1 MGSIVLYI
9 IEWAFALLVLIAI
22 YKAAFSGTTLH
33 RFNRF
38 YLLGAT
44 LLSALLPLVH
54 VTITD
59 STPVAAGLSIEETG
73 FARELS
79 GTFTFA
85 AEPQTMW
92 ADAPD
97 LATPS
102 PEPER
107 KTSLWAVMLIGTYAI
122 YVLTLIIGW
131 SRGIIKARKFLH
143 GKPRRRLSRTVWL
156 VTHSEQYG
164 PFSWMNYI
172 VISDSENG
180 FARRASL
187 RHEYSHVKL
196 LHSIDLVVLLACTIV
211 NPVCWLVLQEIKI
224 VHEYEAD
231 DEVINR
237 YGIREQD
244 YQRLL
249 LIKAVGAEAYALAS
263 SFNLNIKKRIIMMN
277 KNKTRRRRLMWLLLL
292 IPLLGVTSVLFARTE
307 KAVNMDDKLRFT
319 QSNVEM
325 SFRLPEPMID
335 YSSGSSVSLKTLPP
349 PPAAVTR
356 AEYIR
361 VIGDDEEITEE
372 LSREAERNNE
382 MIIRQR
388 NVMTIQINK
397 NNEIYVNNGLIKR
410 VITVDELKNLAK
422 QFIQNPDNDN
432 RLPVIVDYDI
442 DGYGTVQTTLKHVI
456 SFQYDRASSSAV
468 CNDVRYELYKAYNEL
483 RDELCLSKFGK
494 NYDQCTDSQQSFA
507 RAMYPSK
514 ISEAQPRSYDG
525 EGNLI
530 QTQVRSA
537 AANPEQTKTNKVN
550 KDLRIRVTNSPV
562 RLYVST
568 VMFDNEN
575 GQDRFRSETTPIQIS
590 LDGLDDYIDQ
600 AISDGMKIRKV
611 RLSMQPD
618 VPMGP
623 IIDLKETLRYRMLL
637 NLVMESYKEPDV
649 MYTEQSG
656 QSVNLKTYI
665 TELPESAWENE
676 ESPEFSVISR
686 VIRPGNTSS
695 DNYYELCLDINEKNM
710 VAGIVERRD
719 GENVILS
726 RTVPQEFTN
735 VDQLEKYIDNAD
747 KTGRH
752 IRDVALN
759 IRPDAKNG
767 LVTDIKNSLRKK
779 RLLNIRYVG
788 SKTTSE
794 DLQQFIYLIDIRNLE
809 NNPDNLEVLYKEL
822 IAFMTSYKGDT
833 DDLNSIE
840 MKAFVDAY
848 RAAQSETRALAK
860 KYQDELNILE
870 QNPDMK
876 IEDYEKIQQKYQ
888 EDVAEFRKRA
898 DEMNLDLSDEYGN
911 VLKSTVERYQY
922 VCISHYKNTGI
933 TEMSADNL
941 DSYLKDLSNGRIK
954 GFTIPYSSSNYRL
967 IQRNLSREYSD
978 KAVLYLD

>member
-59 STPVAAGLSIEETG
+59 STPVAAGLSIEETY

-79 GTFTFA
+79 GTFTFTP
-85 AEPQTMW
+85 EPETMW

-107 KTSLWAVMLIGTYAI
+107 KTSLWAVFLIGTYAI

-131 SRGIIKARKFLH
+131 SRGIIRARRFLH

-237 YGIREQD
+237 YGIQEQD

-277 KNKTRRRRLMWLLLL
+277 KNKTRRSRLMWLLLL
-292 IPLLGVTSVLFARTE
+292 IPLLGMTSVLFARTE
-307 KAVNMDDKLRFT
+307 KAVNLDDKLRFSST
-319 QSNVEM
+319 DAEM

-335 YSSGSSVSLKTLPP
+335 YSSGSPASTRTSSSASARTVPP

-372 LSREAERNNE
+372 LSREAARKDE

-410 VITVDELKNLAK
+410 VITIDELKDLAK

-432 RLPVIVDYDI
+432 RLPVIEDYDI
-442 DGYGTVQTTLKHVI
+442 EGYGTVQTTYKHVF
-456 SFQYDRASSSAV
+456 SLQYDRSSSAGV
-468 CNDVRYELYKAYNEL
+468 WSDVRYELQKAYNEL
-483 RDELCLSKFGK
+483 RDELCVSRFGK
-494 NYDQCTDSQQSFA
+494 DYDQCTDSQQQFA
-507 RAMYPSK
+507 RGMYPMK
-514 ISEAQPRSYDG
+514 ISEAQPKVYGGAQG
-525 EGNLI
+525 ELI
-530 QTQVRSA
+530 KKEVKSA
-537 AANPEQTKTNKVN
+537 AGNYVVKDDKVN

-575 GQDRFRSETTPIQIS
+575 GQDRFRSETTPKQIRVEE
-590 LDGLDDYIDQ
+590 LDDYIDQ

-611 RLSMQPD
+611 RLSMHPD

-623 IIDLKETLRYRMLL
+623 IFDLKETLRYRMLL
-637 NLVMESYKEPDV
+637 LLVMESYKEPDV
-649 MYTEQSG
+649 SYTGQSG
-656 QSVNLKTYI
+656 QSMNPTSDESQAVKAGDIIKGMVVDVSNNDAPLMLVNVYEMDSKDRIRAASITDMNGEFSFRLVDPADRLSVSFDGYFTEEQEIKSVNFVRLEKQDYYPYNELILEIKANGMEAQI
-665 TELPESAWENE
+665 TENRRDNNGKQ
-676 ESPEFSVISR
+676 VIS
-686 VIRPGNTSS
+686 TSQQK
-695 DNYYELCLDINEKNM
+695 LD
-710 VAGIVERRD
+710 D
-719 GENVILS
+719 L
-726 RTVPQEFTN
+726 
-735 VDQLEKYIDNAD
+735 DQLEKYIDKAESD
-747 KTGRH
+747 GKH
-752 IRDVALN
+752 IRNVALN
-759 IRPDAKNG
+759 VARNVESGLLTDVKNA
-767 LVTDIKNSLRKK
+767 LRKK
-779 RLLNIRYVG
+779 RLLNIRYIGNTANLDISFNTSDGQQMDLTKDVTGFPVLLVYDYSIIEKDKDSKDAIDLDKG
-788 SKTTSE
+788 SYTQKE
-794 DLQQFIYLIDIRNLE
+794 LAAILGVKPEQVKAFMIRNGIDASSIWGSRG
-809 NNPDNLEVLYKEL
+809 NNGVLEVL
-822 IAFMTSYKGDT
+822 S
-833 DDLNSIE
+833 
-840 MKAFVDAY
+840 
-848 RAAQSETRALAK
+848 
-860 KYQDELNILE
+860 
-870 QNPDMK
+870 P
-876 IEDYEKIQQKYQ
+876 QKYSQ
-888 EDVAEFRKRA
+888 LQKEGKLDV
-898 DEMNLDLSDEYGN
+898 G
-911 VLKSTVERYQY
+911 YQLA
-922 VCISHYKNTGI
+922 N
-933 TEMSADNL
+933 
-941 DSYLKDLSNGRIK
+941 
-954 GFTIPYSSSNYRL
+954 
-967 IQRNLSREYSD
+967 
-978 KAVLYLD
+978 

>member
-85 AEPQTMW
+85 AEPETMW

-97 LATPS
+97 LATSLPG
-102 PEPER
+102 PER

-122 YVLTLIIGW
+122 YVLTLMIGW
-131 SRGIIKARKFLH
+131 SRGIIRARKFLH

-237 YGIREQD
+237 YGIQEQD

-277 KNKTRRRRLMWLLLL
+277 KNKTRKSRLIWLLLL
-292 IPLLGVTSVLFARTE
+292 VPMLGVTSVLFARTE
-307 KAVNMDDKLRFT
+307 KAVNLDDKLRFSST
-319 QSNVEM
+319 DAEM
-325 SFRLPEPMID
+325 SVRLPEPASKFVAMPFPHI
-335 YSSGSSVSLKTLPP
+335 L
-349 PPAAVTR
+349 
-356 AEYIR
+356 R
-361 VIGDDEEITEE
+361 VIGDDEVISDED
-372 LSREAERNNE
+372 RKDGE
-382 MIIRQR
+382 MIIRRR
-388 NVMTIQINK
+388 NLMTIQINR
-397 NNEIYVNNGLIKR
+397 NNEIYVKSGIMAR
-410 VITVDELKNLAK
+410 TVTVDELKDLAR
-422 QFIQNPDNDN
+422 QFIQNPDNDS
-432 RLPVIVDYDI
+432 RLPVIEDYEI
-442 DGYGTVQTTLKHVI
+442 EGYGTVQTTVKHVF
-456 SFQYDRASSSAV
+456 SLDYDRSASSAV
-468 CNDVRYELYKAYNEL
+468 LNDVRYELQKAYNEL
-483 RDELCLSKFGK
+483 RDELCLSRFGK
-494 NYDQCTDSQQSFA
+494 NYDQCTDSQQQFA
-507 RAMYPSK
+507 RGMYANK
-514 ISEAQPRSYDG
+514 ISEAYPRSYDA

-537 AANPEQTKTNKVN
+537 AANPELAKTNKVN
-550 KDLRIRVTNSPV
+550 KDLRIRVKGAPAW
-562 RLYVST
+562 LYVST
-568 VMFDNEN
+568 VLFDNEN
-575 GQDRFRSETTPIQIS
+575 GQDRFRSETTPKQIS

-623 IIDLKETLRYRMLL
+623 IIDLKETVRNRMLL

-649 MYTEQSG
+649 MYTDQSG
-656 QSVNLKTYI
+656 QSMNLKTYI

-686 VIRPGNTSS
+686 VIRPGNTAHG
-695 DNYYELCLDINEKNM
+695 NYYELCLDINENNM
-710 VAGIVERRD
+710 VAGIEERRD

-726 RTVPQEFTN
+726 WTVPQEFTN

-788 SKTTSE
+788 SKTTGE
-794 DLQQFIYLIDIRNLE
+794 DHRQFIYLIDIRNLE
-809 NNPDNLEVLYKEL
+809 NNPDNMEVLVKSL
-822 IAFMTSYKGDT
+822 IAYMTSYNGDT
-833 DDLNSIE
+833 DDLNSTE

-848 RAAQSETRALAK
+848 RAAQGETRALAK
-860 KYQDELNILE
+860 KYQDELSLLE

-922 VCISHYKNTGI
+922 VCITHYKNTGI

>member
-85 AEPQTMW
+85 PEPETIW
-92 ADAPD
+92 ADVPD

-102 PEPER
+102 PGPER

-131 SRGIIKARKFLH
+131 SRGIIRARRFLH

-237 YGIREQD
+237 YGIQEQD

-277 KNKTRRRRLMWLLLL
+277 KNKTQKSRLIWLLLL
-292 IPLLGVTSVLFARTE
+292 VPMLGVTSVLFARTE
-307 KAVNMDDKLRFT
+307 KAVNLDDKLRFT

-325 SFRLPEPMID
+325 AFRLPEPMD
-335 YSSGSSVSLKTLPP
+335 YYSSGTPASTRTGSAASARTVPP

-356 AEYIR
+356 ADYIR
-361 VIGDDEEITEE
+361 VIGDDEVITDE
-372 LSREAERNNE
+372 LRNDAQRKNE
-382 MIIRQR
+382 MIIRER

-397 NNEIYVNNGLIKR
+397 NNEIYVRNGLIKR
-410 VITVDELKNLAK
+410 VITIDELKDLAK
-422 QFIQNPDNDN
+422 QFIQNPDKDS
-432 RLPVIVDYDI
+432 RLPVIEDYDI
-442 DGYGTVQTTLKHVI
+442 EGYGTVQTTVKHVF
-456 SFQYDRASSSAV
+456 SLQYDRSSSAGV
-468 CNDVRYELYKAYNEL
+468 WSDVRYELYKAYNEL
-483 RDELCLSKFGK
+483 RNELCMSKFGM

-507 RAMYPSK
+507 RGMYAMK
-514 ISEAQPRSYDG
+514 ISEAQPKVYGGAQG
-525 EGNLI
+525 ELIKKEVKSSAGNY
-530 QTQVRSA
+530 VV
-537 AANPEQTKTNKVN
+537 KDDKVN

-568 VMFDNEN
+568 VLFDNEN
-575 GQDRFRSETTPIQIS
+575 GQDRFRSETTPKQIRVEE
-590 LDGLDDYIDQ
+590 LDDYIDQ

-611 RLSMQPD
+611 RLSMHPD

-623 IIDLKETLRYRMLL
+623 IIDLKETIRNRMLL
-637 NLVMESYKEPDV
+637 LLVMESYKEPA
-649 MYTEQSG
+649 E
-656 QSVNLKTYI
+656 
-665 TELPESAWENE
+665 
-676 ESPEFSVISR
+676 
-686 VIRPGNTSS
+686 
-695 DNYYELCLDINEKNM
+695 
-710 VAGIVERRD
+710 IVQ
-719 GENVILS
+719 NSQPKCIYL
-726 RTVPQEFTN
+726 F
-735 VDQLEKYIDNAD
+735 
-747 KTGRH
+747 
-752 IRDVALN
+752 
-759 IRPDAKNG
+759 
-767 LVTDIKNSLRKK
+767 DIKN
-779 RLLNIRYVG
+779 
-788 SKTTSE
+788 
-794 DLQQFIYLIDIRNLE
+794 LE
-809 NNPDNLEVLYKEL
+809 NAKEDADVFNYGMLSLIKLYKEQESGSLNTPQMRTL
-822 IAFMTSYKGDT
+822 I
-833 DDLNSIE
+833 
-840 MKAFVDAY
+840 DAY
-848 RAAQSETRALAK
+848 ESARNELLALQK
-860 KYQDELNILE
+860 QYTDELEVMRN
-870 QNPDMK
+870 NVND
-876 IEDYEKIQQKYQ
+876 IEDYEKVQKKFNEYQ
-888 EDVAEFRKRA
+888 VDIKKRNGELVNEVTGKYRSA
-898 DEMNLDLSDEYGN
+898 
-911 VLKSTVERYQY
+911 LKSISGNYQY
-922 VCISHYKNTGI
+922 VCISQYDGAPSSSIMTDEK
-933 TEMSADNL
+933 L
-941 DSYLKDLSNGRIK
+941 DAFLKDLSMGRID
-954 GFTIPYSSSNYRL
+954 GFTIRYNAFDYGL
-967 IQRNLSREYSD
+967 VKLKLSREYSD

>member
-9 IEWAFALLVLIAI
+9 IEWAFALLVLLAI

-79 GTFTFA
+79 GAFTFA
-85 AEPQTMW
+85 AEPVTIQ
-92 ADAPD
+92 ADETTDIPQ
-97 LATPS
+97 
-102 PEPER
+102 PER

-131 SRGIIKARKFLH
+131 SRGIIKARRFLH

-237 YGIREQD
+237 YGIQEQD

-249 LIKAVGAEAYALAS
+249 ILRTVGAEAYALAS

-292 IPLLGVTSVLFARTE
+292 IPMLGMTSVLFARTE
-307 KAVNMDDKLRFT
+307 KAVNLDDKLRFT
-319 QSNVEM
+319 QSNAEM
-325 SFRLPEPMID
+325 TFRLPI
-335 YSSGSSVSLKTLPP
+335 
-349 PPAAVTR
+349 PADFYDAVTVG
-356 AEYIR
+356 EYIR
-361 VIGDDEEITEE
+361 VIGDDEVISDED
-372 LSREAERNNE
+372 RKPDE

-410 VITVDELKNLAK
+410 VITIDELKDLAK
-422 QFIQNPDNDN
+422 QFIQNPDNDT
-432 RLPVIVDYDI
+432 RLPVIEDYDI
-442 DGYGTVQTTLKHVI
+442 EGYGIVKTTVKHVF
-456 SFQYDRASSSAV
+456 SLQYDRSSSAGV
-468 CNDVRYELYKAYNEL
+468 WSDVRYELQKAYNEL
-483 RDELCLSKFGK
+483 RDELCVSRFGK
-494 NYDQCTDSQQSFA
+494 DYDQCSDSQQQFA
-507 RAMYPSK
+507 RGMYAMK
-514 ISEAQPRSYDG
+514 ISEAQPKVYGAQGAQG
-525 EGNLI
+525 ELIKKEVKSSAGNY
-530 QTQVRSA
+530 VV
-537 AANPEQTKTNKVN
+537 KDDKVN

-575 GQDRFRSETTPIQIS
+575 GQDRSRSETAPKQIRVEE
-590 LDGLDDYIDQ
+590 LDDYIDQ

-623 IIDLKETLRYRMLL
+623 IIDLKETIRYRMLL

-686 VIRPGNTSS
+686 VIRPGNTAHG
-695 DNYYELCLDINEKNM
+695 NYYELCLDINEKNM
-710 VAGIVERRD
+710 VAKIDERRD

-726 RTVPQEFTN
+726 WTVPQEFTN

-788 SKTTSE
+788 SKTTGE
-794 DLQQFIYLIDIRNLE
+794 DHRQFIYLIDIRNLE
-809 NNPDNLEVLYKEL
+809 NNLDNMEVLVKSL
-822 IAFMTSYKGDT
+822 IAYMTSYNGDT

>member
-97 LATPS
+97 LTTSLPG
-102 PEPER
+102 PER

-237 YGIREQD
+237 YGIQEQD

-277 KNKTRRRRLMWLLLL
+277 KNKTRKSRLIWLLLL
-292 IPLLGVTSVLFARTE
+292 VPMLGVTSVLFARTE
-307 KAVNMDDKLRFT
+307 KAVNLDDKLRFSST
-319 QSNVEM
+319 DAEM
-325 SFRLPEPMID
+325 SVRLPEPASKFVAMPFPHI
-335 YSSGSSVSLKTLPP
+335 L
-349 PPAAVTR
+349 
-356 AEYIR
+356 R
-361 VIGDDEEITEE
+361 VIGDDEVISDED
-372 LSREAERNNE
+372 RKDGE
-382 MIIRQR
+382 MIIRRR
-388 NVMTIQINK
+388 NLMTIQINR
-397 NNEIYVNNGLIKR
+397 NNEIYVKSGIMAR
-410 VITVDELKNLAK
+410 TVTVDELKDLAR
-422 QFIQNPDNDN
+422 QFIQNPDNDS
-432 RLPVIVDYDI
+432 RLPVIEDYEI
-442 DGYGTVQTTLKHVI
+442 EGYGTVQTTVKHVF
-456 SFQYDRASSSAV
+456 SLDYDRSASSAV
-468 CNDVRYELYKAYNEL
+468 LNDVRYELQKAYNEL
-483 RDELCLSKFGK
+483 RDELCLSRFGK
-494 NYDQCTDSQQSFA
+494 NYDQCTDSQQQFA
-507 RAMYPSK
+507 RGMYANK
-514 ISEAQPRSYDG
+514 ISEAYPRSYDA

-537 AANPEQTKTNKVN
+537 AANPELAKTNKVN
-550 KDLRIRVTNSPV
+550 KDLRIRVKGAPAW
-562 RLYVST
+562 LYVST
-568 VMFDNEN
+568 VLFDNEN
-575 GQDRFRSETTPIQIS
+575 GQDRFRSETTPKQIS

-623 IIDLKETLRYRMLL
+623 IIDLKETVRNRMLL

-649 MYTEQSG
+649 MYTDQSG
-656 QSVNLKTYI
+656 QSMNLKTYI

-686 VIRPGNTSS
+686 VIRPGNTAHG
-695 DNYYELCLDINEKNM
+695 NYYELCLDINENNM
-710 VAGIVERRD
+710 VAGIEERRD

-726 RTVPQEFTN
+726 WTVPQEFTN

-788 SKTTSE
+788 SKTTGE
-794 DLQQFIYLIDIRNLE
+794 DHRQFIYLIDIRNLE
-809 NNPDNLEVLYKEL
+809 NNPDNMEVLVKSL
-822 IAFMTSYKGDT
+822 IAYMTSYNGDT
-833 DDLNSIE
+833 DDLNSTE

-848 RAAQSETRALAK
+848 RAAQGETRALAK
-860 KYQDELNILE
+860 KYQDELSLLE

-922 VCISHYKNTGI
+922 VCITHYKNTGI

>member
-54 VTITD
+54 VTISD
-59 STPVAAGLSIEETG
+59 STPVAAGLSIEETY

-85 AEPQTMW
+85 AEPETMW

-97 LATPS
+97 LETSLPG
-102 PEPER
+102 PER
-107 KTSLWAVMLIGTYAI
+107 KTSLWAVFLIGTYAI

-292 IPLLGVTSVLFARTE
+292 IPMLGMTSVLFARTE
-307 KAVNMDDKLRFT
+307 KAVNLDDKLRFT

-325 SFRLPEPMID
+325 SFRLPEPAEA
-335 YSSGSSVSLKTLPP
+335 S
-349 PPAAVTR
+349 PAITMPQF
-356 AEYIR
+356 IR
-361 VIGDDEEITEE
+361 VIGDDEVISDED
-372 LSREAERNNE
+372 RKPDE

-388 NVMTIQINK
+388 NVMTIHINK
-397 NNEIYVNNGLIKR
+397 NNEIYVKNGLIAR
-410 VITVDELKNLAK
+410 TVTIDEIKDLAK
-422 QFIQNPDNDN
+422 RFIQNPDNDS

-483 RDELCLSKFGK
+483 RDELCVSRFGK
-494 NYDQCTDSQQSFA
+494 NYDQCTDSQQKFA
-507 RAMYPSK
+507 RAMYANK
-514 ISEAQPRSYDG
+514 ISEAQPKSYDG

-537 AANPEQTKTNKVN
+537 AANPELAKTNKIN
-550 KDLRIRVTNSPV
+550 KDLRIRVKGAPAW
-562 RLYVST
+562 LYVST
-568 VMFDNEN
+568 VLFDNEN
-575 GQDRFRSETTPIQIS
+575 GQDRFRSETTPKQIS
-590 LDGLDDYIDQ
+590 VEGLNDYIDQ

-623 IIDLKETLRYRMLL
+623 IIDLKETIRNRMLL

-649 MYTEQSG
+649 SYTGQSG
-656 QSVNLKTYI
+656 QPMNPTSDESQAVKAGDIITGMVVDVSDNAPLMRVNIYEMDSRDHIRAASITDMNGEFSFRLVDPDDRLLVSFDGYFTEEQEIKSVNFVRLEKQDYYPYNELVLEIKTNGMEAQI
-665 TELPESAWENE
+665 TENRRDNNGKQ
-676 ESPEFSVISR
+676 VIS
-686 VIRPGNTSS
+686 TSQQK
-695 DNYYELCLDINEKNM
+695 LD
-710 VAGIVERRD
+710 D
-719 GENVILS
+719 L
-726 RTVPQEFTN
+726 
-735 VDQLEKYIDNAD
+735 DQLEKYIDKAESD
-747 KTGRH
+747 GKH
-752 IRDVALN
+752 IKNVALN
-759 IRPDAKNG
+759 IARNVESGLLTDVKNA
-767 LVTDIKNSLRKK
+767 LRKK
-779 RLLNIRYVG
+779 RLLNIRYIGNTANLDISFNTSDGQQMDLTKDVTGFPVLLVYDYSIIEKDKDSKDAIDLDKG
-788 SKTTSE
+788 SYTQKE
-794 DLQQFIYLIDIRNLE
+794 LAAILGVKPEQVKAFMIRNGIDASSIWGSRG
-809 NNPDNLEVLYKEL
+809 NNGVLEVL
-822 IAFMTSYKGDT
+822 S
-833 DDLNSIE
+833 
-840 MKAFVDAY
+840 
-848 RAAQSETRALAK
+848 
-860 KYQDELNILE
+860 
-870 QNPDMK
+870 P
-876 IEDYEKIQQKYQ
+876 QKYSQ
-888 EDVAEFRKRA
+888 LQKEGKLDV
-898 DEMNLDLSDEYGN
+898 G
-911 VLKSTVERYQY
+911 YQLA
-922 VCISHYKNTGI
+922 N
-933 TEMSADNL
+933 
-941 DSYLKDLSNGRIK
+941 
-954 GFTIPYSSSNYRL
+954 
-967 IQRNLSREYSD
+967 
-978 KAVLYLD
+978 

>member
-59 STPVAAGLSIEETG
+59 STPVAAGLSLEETY

-85 AEPQTMW
+85 PEPETMW
-92 ADAPD
+92 ADASD

-102 PEPER
+102 PDPEH
-107 KTSLWAVMLIGTYAI
+107 KTSLWAVMLIGTYSI

-131 SRGIIKARKFLH
+131 SRGIIRARKFLH

-237 YGIREQD
+237 YGIQEQD

-277 KNKTRRRRLMWLLLL
+277 KNKTRKSRLIWLLLL
-292 IPLLGVTSVLFARTE
+292 VPMLGVTSVLFARTE
-307 KAVNMDDKLRFT
+307 KAVNLDDKLRFSST
-319 QSNVEM
+319 DAEM
-325 SFRLPEPMID
+325 SVRLPEPASKFVAMPFPHI
-335 YSSGSSVSLKTLPP
+335 L
-349 PPAAVTR
+349 
-356 AEYIR
+356 R
-361 VIGDDEEITEE
+361 VIGDDEVISDED
-372 LSREAERNNE
+372 RKDGE
-382 MIIRQR
+382 MIIRRR
-388 NVMTIQINK
+388 NLMTIQINR
-397 NNEIYVNNGLIKR
+397 NNEIYVKSGIMAR
-410 VITVDELKNLAK
+410 TVTVDELKDLAR
-422 QFIQNPDNDN
+422 QFIQNPDNDS
-432 RLPVIVDYDI
+432 RLPVIEDYEI
-442 DGYGTVQTTLKHVI
+442 EGYGTVQTTVKHVF
-456 SFQYDRASSSAV
+456 SLDYDRSASSAV
-468 CNDVRYELYKAYNEL
+468 LNDVRYELQKAYNEL
-483 RDELCLSKFGK
+483 RDELCLSRFGK
-494 NYDQCTDSQQSFA
+494 NYDQCTDSQQQFA
-507 RAMYPSK
+507 RGMYANK
-514 ISEAQPRSYDG
+514 ISEAYPRSYDA

-537 AANPEQTKTNKVN
+537 AANPELAKTNKVN
-550 KDLRIRVTNSPV
+550 KDLRIRVKGAPAW
-562 RLYVST
+562 LYVST
-568 VMFDNEN
+568 VLFDNEN
-575 GQDRFRSETTPIQIS
+575 GQDRFRSETTPKQIS

-623 IIDLKETLRYRMLL
+623 IIDLKETVRNRMLL

-649 MYTEQSG
+649 MYTDQSG
-656 QSVNLKTYI
+656 QSMNLKTYI

-686 VIRPGNTSS
+686 VIRPGNTAHG
-695 DNYYELCLDINEKNM
+695 NYYELCLDINENNM
-710 VAGIVERRD
+710 VAGIEERRD

-726 RTVPQEFTN
+726 WTVPQEFTN

-788 SKTTSE
+788 SKTTGE
-794 DLQQFIYLIDIRNLE
+794 DHRQFIYLIDIRNLE
-809 NNPDNLEVLYKEL
+809 NNPDNMEVLVKSL
-822 IAFMTSYKGDT
+822 IAYMTSYNGDT
-833 DDLNSIE
+833 DDLNSTE

-848 RAAQSETRALAK
+848 RAAQGETRALAK
-860 KYQDELNILE
+860 KYQDELSLLE

-888 EDVAEFRKRA
+888 EDMAELRKRA

-922 VCISHYKNTGI
+922 VCITHYKNTGI

>member
-9 IEWAFALLVLIAI
+9 IEWAFALLVLLAI

-79 GTFTFA
+79 GTFTFTP
-85 AEPQTMW
+85 EPETMW

-97 LATPS
+97 LATDS
-102 PEPER
+102 TLPER
-107 KTSLWAVMLIGTYAI
+107 RTSLWAVMLIGTYSI

-131 SRGIIKARKFLH
+131 TRGIIRARRFLK

-237 YGIREQD
+237 YGIHDQD

-277 KNKTRRRRLMWLLLL
+277 KNKTRKSRLIWLLLL
-292 IPLLGVTSVLFARTE
+292 VPMLGVTSVLFARTE
-307 KAVNMDDKLRFT
+307 KAVNLDDKLRFT
-319 QSNVEM
+319 QSNAEM
-325 SFRLPEPMID
+325 TFRLPEPMID
-335 YSSGSSVSLKTLPP
+335 YSSGSPASTRTSSSASARTVPP

-372 LSREAERNNE
+372 LSREAARKDE

-410 VITVDELKNLAK
+410 VITIDELKDLAK
-422 QFIQNPDNDN
+422 RFIQNPDNDS
-432 RLPVIVDYDI
+432 RLPVIEDYDI
-442 DGYGTVQTTLKHVI
+442 DGYGTVQTTVKHVI
-456 SFQYDRASSSAV
+456 SLQYDRSSSAGV
-468 CNDVRYELYKAYNEL
+468 WSDVRYELMKAYNEL
-483 RDELCLSKFGK
+483 RDEVCIGKFGK
-494 NYDQCTDSQQSFA
+494 DYDQCTDSQQRFA
-507 RAMYPSK
+507 RGMYQMK
-514 ISEAQPRSYDG
+514 ISEAQPKVYGGAQG
-525 EGNLI
+525 ELI
-530 QTQVRSA
+530 KKEVKSA
-537 AANPEQTKTNKVN
+537 AGNYVVKDDKVN

-575 GQDRFRSETTPIQIS
+575 GQDRFRSETTPKQIS
-590 LDGLDDYIDQ
+590 LEGLDDYIDQ
-600 AISDGMKIRKV
+600 ALSDGMKFRKV
-611 RLSMQPD
+611 RLSIHPD
-618 VPMGP
+618 VPMGT
-623 IIDLKETLRYRMLL
+623 IFDLKETLRYRMLL
-637 NLVMESYKEPDV
+637 LLVMESYNNPALVSQNSQFVDEDV
-649 MYTEQSG
+649 FNG
-656 QSVNLKTYI
+656 K
-665 TELPESAWENE
+665 LPEMVQYIQDN
-676 ESPEFSVISR
+676 ISY
-686 VIRPGNTSS
+686 PDEAKQDSNS
-695 DNYYELCLDINEKNM
+695 
-710 VAGIVERRD
+710 
-719 GENVILS
+719 NVLAS
-726 RTVPQEFTN
+726 FTIGK
-735 VDQLEKYIDNAD
+735 D
-747 KTGRH
+747 
-752 IRDVALN
+752 
-759 IRPDAKNG
+759 
-767 LVTDIKNSLRKK
+767 
-779 RLLNIRYVG
+779 
-788 SKTTSE
+788 
-794 DLQQFIYLIDIRNLE
+794 
-809 NNPDNLEVLYKEL
+809 
-822 IAFMTSYKGDT
+822 
-833 DDLNSIE
+833 
-840 MKAFVDAY
+840 
-848 RAAQSETRALAK
+848 
-860 KYQDELNILE
+860 
-870 QNPDMK
+870 
-876 IEDYEKIQQKYQ
+876 
-888 EDVAEFRKRA
+888 
-898 DEMNLDLSDEYGN
+898 GN
-911 VLKSTVERYQY
+911 VMNPE
-922 VCISHYKNTGI
+922 IIG
-933 TEMSADNL
+933 SADPAL
-941 DSYLKDLSNGRIK
+941 DEEALKVLSQMPTWIPARNENGEEIEVK
-954 GFTIPYSSSNYRL
+954 YTIPVSSSL
-967 IQRNLSREYSD
+967 PAD
-978 KAVLYLD
+978 F

>member
-9 IEWAFALLVLIAI
+9 IEWAFALLVLLAI

-59 STPVAAGLSIEETG
+59 STPAAGLSIEETE

-97 LATPS
+97 LATSLPG
-102 PEPER
+102 PER
-107 KTSLWAVMLIGTYAI
+107 KTSLWAVFLIGTYSI

-131 SRGIIKARKFLH
+131 SRGIIRARKFLY

-156 VTHSEQYG
+156 VTHGEQYG

-172 VISDSENG
+172 VISDTESG

-237 YGIREQD
+237 YGIQEQD

-249 LIKAVGAEAYALAS
+249 ILRTVGAEAYALAS

-292 IPLLGVTSVLFARTE
+292 IPLLGMTSVLFARTE

-319 QSNVEM
+319 QSKVEM

-335 YSSGSSVSLKTLPP
+335 YSSGSPASTRTSSSASARTVPP

-372 LSREAERNNE
+372 LSREAARKDE

-410 VITVDELKNLAK
+410 VITIDELKDLAK
-422 QFIQNPDNDN
+422 QFIQNPDNDS
-432 RLPVIVDYDI
+432 RLPVIEDYDI
-442 DGYGTVQTTLKHVI
+442 DGYGTVQTTVKHVL
-456 SFQYDRASSSAV
+456 SLQYDRSSSAGV
-468 CNDVRYELYKAYNEL
+468 WSDVRYELQKAYNEL
-483 RDELCLSKFGK
+483 RDELCVSRFGK
-494 NYDQCTDSQQSFA
+494 DYDQCSDSQQQFA
-507 RAMYPSK
+507 RGMYAMK
-514 ISEAQPRSYDG
+514 ISEAQPKVYGAQG
-525 EGNLI
+525 ELIKKEVKSSAGNY
-530 QTQVRSA
+530 VV
-537 AANPEQTKTNKVN
+537 KDDKVN

-575 GQDRFRSETTPIQIS
+575 GQDRFRSETTPKQIRVEE
-590 LDGLDDYIDQ
+590 LDDYIDQ

-611 RLSMQPD
+611 RLSMHPD

-623 IIDLKETLRYRMLL
+623 IFDLKETLRYRMLL
-637 NLVMESYKEPDV
+637 LLVMESYKEPDV
-649 MYTEQSG
+649 SYTGQSG
-656 QSVNLKTYI
+656 QSMNPTSDESQAVKAGDIITGMVVDVSDNAPLMRVNIYEMDSRDRIRAASITDMNGEFSFKLVDPNDRLSVSFDGYFTEEQEIKSVNFVRLEKQDYYPYNELILEIKANGMEAHI
-665 TELPESAWENE
+665 TENRRDNNGKQ
-676 ESPEFSVISR
+676 VIS
-686 VIRPGNTSS
+686 TSQQK
-695 DNYYELCLDINEKNM
+695 LDD
-710 VAGIVERRD
+710 VG
-719 GENVILS
+719 
-726 RTVPQEFTN
+726 
-735 VDQLEKYIDNAD
+735 QLEKYIDKAESD
-747 KTGRH
+747 GKH
-752 IRDVALN
+752 IKNVALN
-759 IRPDAKNG
+759 VARNVESG
-767 LVTDIKNSLRKK
+767 QLTDVKSVLRNK

-788 SKTTSE
+788 NTT
-794 DLQQFIYLIDIRNLE
+794 NLA
-809 NNPDNLEVLYKEL
+809 N
-822 IAFMTSYKGDT
+822 
-833 DDLNSIE
+833 
-840 MKAFVDAY
+840 
-848 RAAQSETRALAK
+848 
-860 KYQDELNILE
+860 
-870 QNPDMK
+870 
-876 IEDYEKIQQKYQ
+876 
-888 EDVAEFRKRA
+888 
-898 DEMNLDLSDEYGN
+898 
-911 VLKSTVERYQY
+911 
-922 VCISHYKNTGI
+922 
-933 TEMSADNL
+933 
-941 DSYLKDLSNGRIK
+941 
-954 GFTIPYSSSNYRL
+954 
-967 IQRNLSREYSD
+967 
-978 KAVLYLD
+978 

>member
-9 IEWAFALLVLIAI
+9 IEWAFALLVLLAI

-59 STPVAAGLSIEETG
+59 STPAAGLSIEETE

-97 LATPS
+97 LATSLPG
-102 PEPER
+102 PER
-107 KTSLWAVMLIGTYAI
+107 KTSLWAVFLIGTYSI

-131 SRGIIKARKFLH
+131 SRGIIRARKFLY

-237 YGIREQD
+237 YGIQEQD

-292 IPLLGVTSVLFARTE
+292 IPLLGMTSVLFARTE
-307 KAVNMDDKLRFT
+307 KAVNLDDKLRFT

-325 SFRLPEPMID
+325 AFRLPEPMID
-335 YSSGSSVSLKTLPP
+335 YSSGSPASTRTSSSASARTVPP

-372 LSREAERNNE
+372 LSREAARKDE

-410 VITVDELKNLAK
+410 VITIDELKDLAK
-422 QFIQNPDNDN
+422 QFIQNPDNDS
-432 RLPVIVDYDI
+432 RLPVIEDYDI
-442 DGYGTVQTTLKHVI
+442 DGYGTVQTTVKHVL
-456 SFQYDRASSSAV
+456 SLQYDRSSSAGV
-468 CNDVRYELYKAYNEL
+468 WSDVRYELQKAYNEL
-483 RDELCLSKFGK
+483 RDELCVSRFGK
-494 NYDQCTDSQQSFA
+494 DYDQCSDSQQQFA
-507 RAMYPSK
+507 RGMYAMK
-514 ISEAQPRSYDG
+514 ISEAQPKVYGGAQG
-525 EGNLI
+525 ELIKKEVKSSAGNY
-530 QTQVRSA
+530 VV
-537 AANPEQTKTNKVN
+537 KDDKVN

-575 GQDRFRSETTPIQIS
+575 GQDRFRSETTPKHIRVEE
-590 LDGLDDYIDQ
+590 LDDYIDQ

-623 IIDLKETLRYRMLL
+623 IFDLKETLRYRMLL
-637 NLVMESYKEPDV
+637 NLVMESYKEPALVSQNSPFVPNESYDQQKADEDV
-649 MYTEQSG
+649 FNG
-656 QSVNLKTYI
+656 K
-665 TELPESAWENE
+665 LPEMVQYIQDN
-676 ESPEFSVISR
+676 ISY
-686 VIRPGNTSS
+686 PDEAKQDSNS
-695 DNYYELCLDINEKNM
+695 
-710 VAGIVERRD
+710 
-719 GENVILS
+719 NVLAS
-726 RTVPQEFTN
+726 FTIGK
-735 VDQLEKYIDNAD
+735 D
-747 KTGRH
+747 
-752 IRDVALN
+752 
-759 IRPDAKNG
+759 
-767 LVTDIKNSLRKK
+767 
-779 RLLNIRYVG
+779 
-788 SKTTSE
+788 
-794 DLQQFIYLIDIRNLE
+794 
-809 NNPDNLEVLYKEL
+809 
-822 IAFMTSYKGDT
+822 
-833 DDLNSIE
+833 
-840 MKAFVDAY
+840 
-848 RAAQSETRALAK
+848 
-860 KYQDELNILE
+860 
-870 QNPDMK
+870 
-876 IEDYEKIQQKYQ
+876 
-888 EDVAEFRKRA
+888 
-898 DEMNLDLSDEYGN
+898 GN
-911 VLKSTVERYQY
+911 VMNPE
-922 VCISHYKNTGI
+922 IIG
-933 TEMSADNL
+933 SADPAL
-941 DSYLKDLSNGRIK
+941 DEEALKVLSQMPTWIPARNENGEEIEVK
-954 GFTIPYSSSNYRL
+954 YTIPVSSSL
-967 IQRNLSREYSD
+967 PAD
-978 KAVLYLD
+978 F

>member
-59 STPVAAGLSIEETG
+59 STPVAAGLSIEETN

-79 GTFTFA
+79 GTFTFT

-107 KTSLWAVMLIGTYAI
+107 KTSLWAVFLIGTYAI

-277 KNKTRRRRLMWLLLL
+277 KNKTRRSRLIWLLLL
-292 IPLLGVTSVLFARTE
+292 IPLLGMTSVLFARTE

-319 QSNVEM
+319 QSDVEM
-325 SFRLPEPMID
+325 PFRLPEPAEA
-335 YSSGSSVSLKTLPP
+335 S
-349 PPAAVTR
+349 PAITMPQF
-356 AEYIR
+356 IR
-361 VIGDDEEITEE
+361 VIGDDEVISDED
-372 LSREAERNNE
+372 RKHDE

-397 NNEIYVNNGLIKR
+397 NNEIYVKNGLIKR
-410 VITVDELKNLAK
+410 VITIDELKDLAK
-422 QFIQNPDNDN
+422 RFIQNPDNDS

-483 RDELCLSKFGK
+483 RDELCLSRFGK
-494 NYDQCTDSQQSFA
+494 NYDQCTDGQQQFA
-507 RAMYPSK
+507 RGMYPTK
-514 ISEAQPRSYDG
+514 ISEAYPRSYDA

-537 AANPEQTKTNKVN
+537 AANPELAKSNKVN
-550 KDLRIRVTNSPV
+550 KDLRIRVKGTPAW
-562 RLYVST
+562 LYVST
-568 VMFDNEN
+568 VLFDNEN
-575 GQDRFRSETTPIQIS
+575 GQDRFRSETTPKQIRVEE
-590 LDGLDDYIDQ
+590 LDDYIDQ

-611 RLSMQPD
+611 RLSMHPD

-623 IIDLKETLRYRMLL
+623 IIDLKETVRNRMLL
-637 NLVMESYKEPDV
+637 NLVMESYKEPAEAVPGGLSNLPAASTGTYDYNEYRIIIQGDIIGGQKLKLHHENGIDECIISSEPRRLQLGGIEDFLDGSDFIKESNQQV
-649 MYTEQSG
+649 TIVFWPDSPTE
-656 QSVNLKTYI
+656 T
-665 TELPESAWENE
+665 
-676 ESPEFSVISR
+676 
-686 VIRPGNTSS
+686 
-695 DNYYELCLDINEKNM
+695 LDEVKS
-710 VAGIVERRD
+710 
-719 GENVILS
+719 IL
-726 RTVPQEFTN
+726 RKKGLLN
-735 VDQLEKYIDNAD
+735 IKYIDPSVDGVNEIKLEIIPD
-747 KTGRH
+747 SDG
-752 IRDVALN
+752 DVIFEMAEVPEFPGG
-759 IRPDAKNG
+759 PDALLEFMRKNINYPADAREKDIQG
-767 LVTDIKNSLRKK
+767 RVLVTFIVNKDGSLTEPEVVKSVDPLLDAEALRLISVMPKWK
-779 RLLNIRYVG
+779 PGTQRGKPVRTKYTLPVNFRLASKYVEPTWISVELLNYLESEQYAVTKFSSSVVSDQEPKEKLESAVKDLFKGKRKALTIQY
-788 SKTTSE
+788 SE
-794 DLQQFIYLIDIRNLE
+794 DNLKKVKE
-809 NNPDNLEVLYKEL
+809 IIAKYPD
-822 IAFMTSYKGDT
+822 
-833 DDLNSIE
+833 
-840 MKAFVDAY
+840 
-848 RAAQSETRALAK
+848 K
-860 KYQDELNILE
+860 KVNWML
-870 QNPDMK
+870 
-876 IEDYEKIQQKYQ
+876 
-888 EDVAEFRKRA
+888 
-898 DEMNLDLSDEYGN
+898 
-911 VLKSTVERYQY
+911 
-922 VCISHYKNTGI
+922 
-933 TEMSADNL
+933 
-941 DSYLKDLSNGRIK
+941 
-954 GFTIPYSSSNYRL
+954 
-967 IQRNLSREYSD
+967 
-978 KAVLYLD
+978 

>member
-59 STPVAAGLSIEETG
+59 STPVAAGLSIEETD

-79 GTFTFA
+79 GTFTFVS
-85 AEPQTMW
+85 EPISIQ
-92 ADAPD
+92 ADETAVAPQ
-97 LATPS
+97 
-102 PEPER
+102 PER

-131 SRGIIKARKFLH
+131 SRGIIRARRFLH

-211 NPVCWLVLQEIKI
+211 NPACWLVLQEIKI

-237 YGIREQD
+237 YGIHEQD

-277 KNKTRRRRLMWLLLL
+277 KNKTRKSRLIWLLLL
-292 IPLLGVTSVLFARTE
+292 VPMLGVTSVLFARTE
-307 KAVNMDDKLRFT
+307 KAVNLDDKLRF
-319 QSNVEM
+319 SSADAEM
-325 SFRLPEPMID
+325 SVRLPEPASKFVAMPFPQI
-335 YSSGSSVSLKTLPP
+335 L
-349 PPAAVTR
+349 
-356 AEYIR
+356 R
-361 VIGDDEEITEE
+361 VIGDDEVISEE
-372 LSREAERNNE
+372 DRKDGE
-382 MIIRQR
+382 MIIRRR
-388 NVMTIQINK
+388 NLMTIQINR
-397 NNEIYVNNGLIKR
+397 NNEIYVKSGIMAR
-410 VITVDELKNLAK
+410 TVTVDELKDLAR
-422 QFIQNPDNDN
+422 QFIQNPDNDS
-432 RLPVIVDYDI
+432 RLPVIEDYEI
-442 DGYGTVQTTLKHVI
+442 EGYGTVQTTVKHVF
-456 SFQYDRASSSAV
+456 SLDYDRSASSAV
-468 CNDVRYELYKAYNEL
+468 LNDVRYELQKAYNEL
-483 RDELCLSKFGK
+483 RDELCLSRFGK
-494 NYDQCTDSQQSFA
+494 NYDQCSDGQQQFA
-507 RAMYPSK
+507 RGMYPTK
-514 ISEAQPRSYDG
+514 ISEAYPRSYDA

-537 AANPEQTKTNKVN
+537 AANPELAKTNKVN
-550 KDLRIRVTNSPV
+550 KDLRIRVKGNPAW
-562 RLYVST
+562 LYVST
-568 VMFDNEN
+568 VLFDNEN
-575 GQDRFRSETTPIQIS
+575 GQDRFRSETAPKQIRVEE
-590 LDGLDDYIDQ
+590 LDDYIDQ

-623 IIDLKETLRYRMLL
+623 IIDLKETIRYRMLL

-649 MYTEQSG
+649 SYTGQSG
-656 QSVNLKTYI
+656 QPMNPKTYI

-676 ESPEFSVISR
+676 EAFSVVSR
-686 VIRPGNTSS
+686 IIRPGNTAS
-695 DNYYELCLDINEKNM
+695 DNYYELCLDINENYM
-710 VAGIVERRD
+710 IAGIEERRA

-726 RTVPQEFTN
+726 WTVPQEFTN

-759 IRPDAKNG
+759 IGPDAKNG

-788 SKTTSE
+788 SKTTGE
-794 DLQQFIYLIDIRNLE
+794 DHRQFIYLIDIRNLE
-809 NNPDNLEVLYKEL
+809 NNLDNMEVLNKSL
-822 IAFMTSYKGDT
+822 IAYMTSYNGDT

-848 RAAQSETRALAK
+848 RAIQSETRALAK
-860 KYQDELNILE
+860 KYQDELNLLE

-888 EDVAEFRKRA
+888 EDVAELRKRA

>member
-85 AEPQTMW
+85 AEPETMW

-97 LATPS
+97 LTTSLPG
-102 PEPER
+102 PER

-237 YGIREQD
+237 YGIQEQD

-277 KNKTRRRRLMWLLLL
+277 KNKTRKSRLIWLLLL
-292 IPLLGVTSVLFARTE
+292 VPMLGVTSVLFARTE
-307 KAVNMDDKLRFT
+307 KAVNLDDKLRFSST
-319 QSNVEM
+319 DAEM
-325 SFRLPEPMID
+325 SVRLPEPASKFVAMPFPHI
-335 YSSGSSVSLKTLPP
+335 L
-349 PPAAVTR
+349 
-356 AEYIR
+356 R
-361 VIGDDEEITEE
+361 VIGDDEVISDED
-372 LSREAERNNE
+372 RKDGE
-382 MIIRQR
+382 MIIRRR
-388 NVMTIQINK
+388 NLMTIQINR
-397 NNEIYVNNGLIKR
+397 NNEIYVKSGIMAR
-410 VITVDELKNLAK
+410 TVTVDKLKDLAR
-422 QFIQNPDNDN
+422 QFIQNPDNDS
-432 RLPVIVDYDI
+432 RLPVIEDYEI
-442 DGYGTVQTTLKHVI
+442 EGYGTVQTTVKHVF
-456 SFQYDRASSSAV
+456 SLDYDRSASSAV
-468 CNDVRYELYKAYNEL
+468 LNDVRYELQKAYNEL
-483 RDELCLSKFGK
+483 RDELCLSRFGK
-494 NYDQCTDSQQSFA
+494 NYDQCTDSQQQFA
-507 RAMYPSK
+507 RGMYANK
-514 ISEAQPRSYDG
+514 ISEAYPRSYDA

-537 AANPEQTKTNKVN
+537 AANPELAKTNKVN
-550 KDLRIRVTNSPV
+550 KDLRIRVKGAPAW
-562 RLYVST
+562 LYVST
-568 VMFDNEN
+568 VLFDNEN
-575 GQDRFRSETTPIQIS
+575 GQDRFRSETTPKQIS

-623 IIDLKETLRYRMLL
+623 IIDLKETVRNRMLL

-649 MYTEQSG
+649 MYTDQSG
-656 QSVNLKTYI
+656 QSMNLKTYI

-686 VIRPGNTSS
+686 VIRPGNTAHG
-695 DNYYELCLDINEKNM
+695 NYYELCLDINEKNM
-710 VAGIVERRD
+710 VAKIDERRD

-726 RTVPQEFTN
+726 WTVPQEFTN

-788 SKTTSE
+788 SKTTGE
-794 DLQQFIYLIDIRNLE
+794 DHRQSIYLIDIRNLE
-809 NNPDNLEVLYKEL
+809 NNPDNMEVLYKSL
-822 IAFMTSYKGDT
+822 IAYMTSYNGDT
-833 DDLNSIE
+833 DDLNSTE
-840 MKAFVDAY
+840 MKAFVDAF
-848 RAAQSETRALAK
+848 RAAQGETRALAK
-860 KYQDELNILE
+860 KYQDELSLLE

-876 IEDYEKIQQKYQ
+876 IEDYY
-888 EDVAEFRKRA
+888 
-898 DEMNLDLSDEYGN
+898 
-911 VLKSTVERYQY
+911 
-922 VCISHYKNTGI
+922 
-933 TEMSADNL
+933 
-941 DSYLKDLSNGRIK
+941 
-954 GFTIPYSSSNYRL
+954 
-967 IQRNLSREYSD
+967 
-978 KAVLYLD
+978 

>member
-9 IEWAFALLVLIAI
+9 IEWAFALLVLLAI

-59 STPVAAGLSIEETG
+59 STPAAGLSIEETE

-97 LATPS
+97 LATSLPG
-102 PEPER
+102 PER
-107 KTSLWAVMLIGTYAI
+107 KTSLWAVMLIGTYSI

-131 SRGIIKARKFLH
+131 SRGIIRARRFLR

-292 IPLLGVTSVLFARTE
+292 IPMLVMTSVLFARSEKSLDINPLGITIGADNIDE
-307 KAVNMDDKLRFT
+307 NTFCVKVVDENGKPVEGAMVVENPSQSFAVSFSFLGFTDKNGEFSFSTPDGKDFFSIAKEGYKAVKIRFENIDHDAAITLKKTTPGHEIETSDEHEIPAFLVKERNMMRVIVMKDGKVRVRNGVVDKTISLEKKSGLPKLTEIVKQFVANPKDDI
-319 QSNVEM
+319 
-325 SFRLPEPMID
+325 RLP
-335 YSSGSSVSLKTLPP
+335 
-349 PPAAVTR
+349 
-356 AEYIR
+356 
-361 VIGDDEEITEE
+361 
-372 LSREAERNNE
+372 
-382 MIIRQR
+382 II
-388 NVMTIQINK
+388 
-397 NNEIYVNNGLIKR
+397 E
-410 VITVDELKNLAK
+410 
-422 QFIQNPDNDN
+422 
-432 RLPVIVDYDI
+432 DYDI
-442 DGYGTVQTTLKHVI
+442 PGFKTVNTTIRHMISLEREPDASLDTRDAAYGI
-456 SFQYDRASSSAV
+456 IA
-468 CNDVRYELYKAYNEL
+468 NAYYEL
-483 RDELCLSKFGK
+483 RDEWCRKEFGK
-494 NYDQCTDSQQSFA
+494 TYDECTQEQQGYS
-507 RAMYPSK
+507 RAMYATK
-514 ISEAQPRSYDG
+514 ILASEMRYLCDVTIDVRKDALMAHVDRTDAKTGTPTDVRRAMDYGRILNDVEELEDYINNVVDASSRLRSVK
-525 EGNLI
+525 
-530 QTQVRSA
+530 VRFYPGGSTDIITDLKNMLRKKSA
-537 AANPEQTKTNKVN
+537 AIGIKYESVQ
-550 KDLRIRVTNSPV
+550 DEDENS
-562 RLYVST
+562 
-568 VMFDNEN
+568 
-575 GQDRFRSETTPIQIS
+575 
-590 LDGLDDYIDQ
+590 
-600 AISDGMKIRKV
+600 A
-611 RLSMQPD
+611 
-618 VPMGP
+618 
-623 IIDLKETLRYRMLL
+623 
-637 NLVMESYKEPDV
+637 
-649 MYTEQSG
+649 
-656 QSVNLKTYI
+656 
-665 TELPESAWENE
+665 
-676 ESPEFSVISR
+676 FSVVSR
-686 VIRPGNTSS
+686 VIRPGNTAHG
-695 DNYYELCLDINEKNM
+695 NYYELCLDINENNM
-710 VAGIVERRD
+710 VAGIEERRD

-726 RTVPQEFTN
+726 WTVPQEFTN

-788 SKTTSE
+788 SKTTGE
-794 DLQQFIYLIDIRNLE
+794 DHRQFIYLIDIRNLE
-809 NNPDNLEVLYKEL
+809 NNPDNMEVLVKSL
-822 IAFMTSYKGDT
+822 IAYMTSYNGDT
-833 DDLNSIE
+833 DDLNSTE

-848 RAAQSETRALAK
+848 RAAQGETRALAK
-860 KYQDELNILE
+860 KYQDELSLLE

-888 EDVAEFRKRA
+888 EDMAELRKRA

-922 VCISHYKNTGI
+922 VCITHYKNTGI

-954 GFTIPYSSSNYRL
+954 GFTIPYSSSNYKL

>member
-97 LATPS
+97 LTTSLPG
-102 PEPER
+102 PER

-237 YGIREQD
+237 YGIQEQD

-277 KNKTRRRRLMWLLLL
+277 KNKTRRSRLMWLLLL
-292 IPLLGVTSVLFARTE
+292 IPLLGMTSVLFARTE
-307 KAVNMDDKLRFT
+307 KAVNLDDKLRFSST
-319 QSNVEM
+319 DAEM
-325 SFRLPEPMID
+325 SVRLPEPASKFVAMPFPHI
-335 YSSGSSVSLKTLPP
+335 L
-349 PPAAVTR
+349 
-356 AEYIR
+356 R
-361 VIGDDEEITEE
+361 VIGDDEVISDED
-372 LSREAERNNE
+372 RKDGE
-382 MIIRQR
+382 MIIRRR
-388 NVMTIQINK
+388 NLMTIQINR
-397 NNEIYVNNGLIKR
+397 NNEIYVKSGIMAR
-410 VITVDELKNLAK
+410 TVTVDELKDLAR
-422 QFIQNPDNDN
+422 QFIQNPDNDS
-432 RLPVIVDYDI
+432 RLPVIEDYEI
-442 DGYGTVQTTLKHVI
+442 EGYGTVQTTVKHVF
-456 SFQYDRASSSAV
+456 SLDYDRSASSAV
-468 CNDVRYELYKAYNEL
+468 LNDVRYELQKAYNEL
-483 RDELCLSKFGK
+483 RDELCLSRFGK
-494 NYDQCTDSQQSFA
+494 NYDQCTDSQQQFA
-507 RAMYPSK
+507 RGMYANK
-514 ISEAQPRSYDG
+514 ISEAYPRSYDA

-537 AANPEQTKTNKVN
+537 AANPELAKTNKVN
-550 KDLRIRVTNSPV
+550 KDLRIRVKGAPAW
-562 RLYVST
+562 LYVST
-568 VMFDNEN
+568 VLFDNEN
-575 GQDRFRSETTPIQIS
+575 GQDRFRSETTPKQIS

-623 IIDLKETLRYRMLL
+623 IIDLKETVRNRMLL

-649 MYTEQSG
+649 MYTDQSG
-656 QSVNLKTYI
+656 QSMNLKTYI

-686 VIRPGNTSS
+686 VIRPGNTAHG
-695 DNYYELCLDINEKNM
+695 NYYELCLDINENNM
-710 VAGIVERRD
+710 VAGIEERRD

-726 RTVPQEFTN
+726 WTVPQEFTN

-788 SKTTSE
+788 SKTTGE
-794 DLQQFIYLIDIRNLE
+794 DHRQFIYLIDIRNLE
-809 NNPDNLEVLYKEL
+809 NNPDNMEVLVKSL
-822 IAFMTSYKGDT
+822 IAYMTSYNGDT
-833 DDLNSIE
+833 DDLNSTE

-848 RAAQSETRALAK
+848 RAAQGETRALAK
-860 KYQDELNILE
+860 KYQDELSLLE

-922 VCISHYKNTGI
+922 VCITHYKNTGI

>member
-9 IEWAFALLVLIAI
+9 IEWAFALLVLLAI

-79 GTFTFA
+79 GTFTFTP
-85 AEPQTMW
+85 EPETMW

-107 KTSLWAVMLIGTYAI
+107 KTSLWAIMLIGTYTI

-131 SRGIIKARKFLH
+131 TRGIIRARRFLH

-187 RHEYSHVKL
+187 RHEYSHVRL

-237 YGIREQD
+237 YGIQEQD

-292 IPLLGVTSVLFARTE
+292 IPLLGMTSVLFARTE
-307 KAVNMDDKLRFT
+307 KAVNLDDKLRFT
-319 QSNVEM
+319 QSNAEM
-325 SFRLPEPMID
+325 TFRLPEPMID
-335 YSSGSSVSLKTLPP
+335 YSSGSSASTRTSSSASARTVPP

-372 LSREAERNNE
+372 LSREAARKDE
-382 MIIRQR
+382 MIIRER

-397 NNEIYVNNGLIKR
+397 NNEIYVRNGLIKR
-410 VITVDELKNLAK
+410 VITIDELKDLAK
-422 QFIQNPDNDN
+422 RFIQNPDNDS
-432 RLPVIVDYDI
+432 RLPVIEDYDI
-442 DGYGTVQTTLKHVI
+442 DGYGTVQTTVKHVI
-456 SFQYDRASSSAV
+456 SLQYDRSSSAGV
-468 CNDVRYELYKAYNEL
+468 WSDVRYELMKAYNEL
-483 RDELCLSKFGK
+483 RDEVCIGKFGK
-494 NYDQCTDSQQSFA
+494 DYDQCTDSQQQFA
-507 RAMYPSK
+507 RGMYQMK
-514 ISEAQPRSYDG
+514 ISEAQPKVYGGAQG
-525 EGNLI
+525 ELI
-530 QTQVRSA
+530 KKEVKSA
-537 AANPEQTKTNKVN
+537 AGNYVVKDDKVN

-575 GQDRFRSETTPIQIS
+575 GQDRFRSETTPKQIS
-590 LDGLDDYIDQ
+590 LEGLDDYIDQ
-600 AISDGMKIRKV
+600 ALSDGMKFRKV
-611 RLSMQPD
+611 RLSIHPD
-618 VPMGP
+618 VPMGT
-623 IIDLKETLRYRMLL
+623 IFDLKETLRYRMLL
-637 NLVMESYKEPDV
+637 LLVMESYNNPALVSQNSQFVDEDV
-649 MYTEQSG
+649 FNG
-656 QSVNLKTYI
+656 K
-665 TELPESAWENE
+665 LPEMVQYIQDN
-676 ESPEFSVISR
+676 ISY
-686 VIRPGNTSS
+686 PDEAKQDSNS
-695 DNYYELCLDINEKNM
+695 
-710 VAGIVERRD
+710 
-719 GENVILS
+719 NVLAS
-726 RTVPQEFTN
+726 FTIGK
-735 VDQLEKYIDNAD
+735 D
-747 KTGRH
+747 
-752 IRDVALN
+752 
-759 IRPDAKNG
+759 
-767 LVTDIKNSLRKK
+767 
-779 RLLNIRYVG
+779 
-788 SKTTSE
+788 
-794 DLQQFIYLIDIRNLE
+794 
-809 NNPDNLEVLYKEL
+809 
-822 IAFMTSYKGDT
+822 
-833 DDLNSIE
+833 
-840 MKAFVDAY
+840 
-848 RAAQSETRALAK
+848 
-860 KYQDELNILE
+860 
-870 QNPDMK
+870 
-876 IEDYEKIQQKYQ
+876 
-888 EDVAEFRKRA
+888 
-898 DEMNLDLSDEYGN
+898 GN
-911 VLKSTVERYQY
+911 VMNPE
-922 VCISHYKNTGI
+922 IIG
-933 TEMSADNL
+933 SADPAL
-941 DSYLKDLSNGRIK
+941 DEEALKVLSQMPTWIPARNENGEEIEVK
-954 GFTIPYSSSNYRL
+954 YTIPVSSSL
-967 IQRNLSREYSD
+967 PAD
-978 KAVLYLD
+978 F

>member
-54 VTITD
+54 VTISD

-92 ADAPD
+92 ADVPD

-107 KTSLWAVMLIGTYAI
+107 KTSLWAVFLIGTYAI

-237 YGIREQD
+237 YGIQEQD

-249 LIKAVGAEAYALAS
+249 ILRTVGAEAYALAS

-277 KNKTRRRRLMWLLLL
+277 KNKTRKSRLIWLLLL
-292 IPLLGVTSVLFARTE
+292 IPMLGMTSVLFARTE
-307 KAVNMDDKLRFT
+307 KAVNLDDKLRFT

-325 SFRLPEPMID
+325 SFRLPEPAEA
-335 YSSGSSVSLKTLPP
+335 S
-349 PPAAVTR
+349 PAITMPQF
-356 AEYIR
+356 IR
-361 VIGDDEEITEE
+361 VIGDDEVISDED
-372 LSREAERNNE
+372 RKPDE

-388 NVMTIQINK
+388 NVMTIHINK
-397 NNEIYVNNGLIKR
+397 NNEIYVKNGLIAR
-410 VITVDELKNLAK
+410 TVTIDEIKDLAK
-422 QFIQNPDNDN
+422 RFIQNPDNDS
-432 RLPVIVDYDI
+432 RLPVIEDYDI
-442 DGYGTVQTTLKHVI
+442 EGYGTVQTTLKHVI

-483 RDELCLSKFGK
+483 RDELCVSRFGK
-494 NYDQCTDSQQSFA
+494 NYDQCTDSQQKFA
-507 RAMYPSK
+507 RAMYANK
-514 ISEAQPRSYDG
+514 ISEAQPKSYDG

-537 AANPEQTKTNKVN
+537 AANPELAKTNKVN
-550 KDLRIRVTNSPV
+550 KDLRIRVKGAPAW
-562 RLYVST
+562 LYVST
-568 VMFDNEN
+568 VLFDNEN
-575 GQDRFRSETTPIQIS
+575 GQDRFRSETTPKQIS
-590 LDGLDDYIDQ
+590 VEGLNDYIDQ

-649 MYTEQSG
+649 SYTDQPG
-656 QSVNLKTYI
+656 QSMNPTSDESQAVKAGDKIKGMVVDVSDNAPLMRVNIYEMDSRDRIRAASITDMKGEFSFKLVDPYDRLLVSFDGYFTEEQEIKSVNFVRLEKQDYYPYNELVLEIKTNGMEAQI
-665 TELPESAWENE
+665 TENRRDNNGKQ
-676 ESPEFSVISR
+676 VIS
-686 VIRPGNTSS
+686 TSQQK
-695 DNYYELCLDINEKNM
+695 LD
-710 VAGIVERRD
+710 D
-719 GENVILS
+719 L
-726 RTVPQEFTN
+726 
-735 VDQLEKYIDNAD
+735 DQLEKYIDKAESD
-747 KTGRH
+747 GKH
-752 IRDVALN
+752 IRNVALN
-759 IRPDAKNG
+759 VARNVESGLLTDVKNA
-767 LVTDIKNSLRKK
+767 LRKK
-779 RLLNIRYVG
+779 RLLNIRYIGNTANLDISFNTSDGQQMDLTKDVTGFPVLLVYDYSIIEKDKDSKDAIDLDKG
-788 SKTTSE
+788 SYTQKE
-794 DLQQFIYLIDIRNLE
+794 LAAILGVKPEQVKAFMIRNGIDASSIWGSRG
-809 NNPDNLEVLYKEL
+809 NNGVLEVL
-822 IAFMTSYKGDT
+822 S
-833 DDLNSIE
+833 
-840 MKAFVDAY
+840 
-848 RAAQSETRALAK
+848 
-860 KYQDELNILE
+860 
-870 QNPDMK
+870 P
-876 IEDYEKIQQKYQ
+876 QKYSQ
-888 EDVAEFRKRA
+888 LQKEGKLDV
-898 DEMNLDLSDEYGN
+898 G
-911 VLKSTVERYQY
+911 YQLA
-922 VCISHYKNTGI
+922 N
-933 TEMSADNL
+933 
-941 DSYLKDLSNGRIK
+941 
-954 GFTIPYSSSNYRL
+954 
-967 IQRNLSREYSD
+967 
-978 KAVLYLD
+978 

>member
-54 VTITD
+54 VTISD
-59 STPVAAGLSIEETG
+59 STPVAAGLSIEETY

-92 ADAPD
+92 ANAPD
-97 LATPS
+97 LAAQS
-102 PEPER
+102 PGPER
-107 KTSLWAVMLIGTYAI
+107 KTSLWAVFLIGTYSI

-131 SRGIIKARKFLH
+131 SRGIIRARRFLH

-237 YGIREQD
+237 YGIQEQD

-249 LIKAVGAEAYALAS
+249 LIKVVGAEAYALAS

-277 KNKTRRRRLMWLLLL
+277 KNKTRKSRLMWLLLL
-292 IPLLGVTSVLFARTE
+292 IPMLGMTSVLFARTE
-307 KAVNMDDKLRFT
+307 KAVNLDDKLRFT
-319 QSNVEM
+319 QSDVEM
-325 SFRLPEPMID
+325 SYRLPEPASKFVAMPFPHI
-335 YSSGSSVSLKTLPP
+335 L
-349 PPAAVTR
+349 
-356 AEYIR
+356 R
-361 VIGDDEEITEE
+361 VIGDDEVISDED
-372 LSREAERNNE
+372 RKDGE
-382 MIIRQR
+382 MIIRRR
-388 NVMTIQINK
+388 NLMTIQINS
-397 NNEIYVNNGLIKR
+397 NNEIYVKSGIMAR
-410 VITVDELKNLAK
+410 TVTIDELKDLAR
-422 QFIQNPDNDN
+422 QFIQNPDNDS
-432 RLPVIVDYDI
+432 RLPVIEDYEI
-442 DGYGTVQTTLKHVI
+442 EGYGTVQTTVKHVF
-456 SFQYDRASSSAV
+456 SLDYDRGASSAV
-468 CNDVRYELYKAYNEL
+468 LNDVRYELQKAYNEL
-483 RDELCLSKFGK
+483 RDELCLSRFGK
-494 NYDQCTDSQQSFA
+494 KYDQCTDGQQKFA
-507 RAMYPSK
+507 RGMYANK
-514 ISEAQPRSYDG
+514 ISEAYPRSYDA

-537 AANPEQTKTNKVN
+537 AANPEQAKSNKVN
-550 KDLRIRVTNSPV
+550 KDLRIRVKGAPAW
-562 RLYVST
+562 LYVST
-568 VMFDNEN
+568 VLFDNEN
-575 GQDRFRSETTPIQIS
+575 GQDRFRSETTPKQIRVEE
-590 LDGLDDYIDQ
+590 LDDYIDQ

-623 IIDLKETLRYRMLL
+623 IIDLKETIRNRMLL

-649 MYTEQSG
+649 MYTDQSG
-656 QSVNLKTYI
+656 QSMNLKTYI

-710 VAGIVERRD
+710 VAKIDERRD

-726 RTVPQEFTN
+726 WTVPQEFTN

-759 IRPDAKNG
+759 IKPDAKNG

-788 SKTTSE
+788 SKTTGE
-794 DLQQFIYLIDIRNLE
+794 DHRQFIYLIDIRNLE
-809 NNPDNLEVLYKEL
+809 NNLDNMEVLNKAL
-822 IAFMTSYKGDT
+822 IAFLTSYKGDT
-833 DDLNSIE
+833 DDLNSTE

-848 RAAQSETRALAK
+848 RAALSESRALAK
-860 KYQDELNILE
+860 KYQDELSLLE

-911 VLKSTVERYQY
+911 VLNSTVERYQY

-941 DSYLKDLSNGRIK
+941 DSYLKDLSEGRIK

-978 KAVLYLD
+978 KTVLYLD